1 MLKRSKGL
9 RESRPQKGQ
18 SLAEYGFILALVVV
32 VCIGALQLLG
42 QNMGNMFNGLAA
54 SISSVMTG

>member
-1 MLKRSKGL
+1 MLKHRNGL
-9 RESRPQKGQ
+9 PDFKRKRGQ

-42 QNMGNMFNGLAA
+42 QNMGTMFNGLAG
-54 SISSVMTG
+54 SIASVMTG